1 MPNDA
6 NSYGSTIDLLN
17 EVAEFL
23 GDYAD
28 VRDGSDGEQV
38 PNHAMHLQSVVER
51 EIERLKRSS
60 GPSHEDRVFCL
71 EDALR
76 PFAMQADTMYHLKD
90 GDKVCGM
97 YVAWFRTA
105 AQMMNE
111 AADRSSAT
119 HSEGETK

>member
-1 MPNDA
+1 VTNA
-6 NSYGSTIDLLN
+6 STDRKALADRLEACVKQIGQPDYS
-17 EVAEFL
+17 L
-23 GDYAD
+23 GDLYRDCLEIAAD
-28 VRDGSDGEQV
+28 MRGLPS
-38 PNHAMHLQSVVER
+38 L
-51 EIERLKRSS
+51 S